1 MHCRILK
8 ENDSLI
14 IKEIF
19 NYQQKLN
26 IENRDSVLSIG
37 AGSGYREF
45 VYAFYVDSVT
55 FLLEDIDTTC
65 VSTNKIRNVY
75 LPHYS
80 TLKGSPFT
88 CSFWPVYGTDTTI
101 NLGNSLVGKVLI
113 YNVYHHFTND
123 MDMMLE
129 CLRVLKSG
137 GSLIIGEHVL
147 KRNRKSYK
155 FCDFGG
161 YYKTEENF
169 VSDIEILGFVCD
181 TVISNGKYWRDFFF
195 RKQ

>member
-169 VSDIEILGFVCD
+169 VSDIERLGFVCD